1 MLEEHKDITPGIKSK
16 YHNEGILIDYN
27 NCIRVYQLPGCIRR
41 ISYKMIAN
49 RLGMSLE
56 TAAYEEYLPQ
66 ITGE

>member
-49 RLGMSLE
+49 RLGMPLE
-56 TAAYEEYLPQ
+56 TAAY
-66 ITGE
+66 